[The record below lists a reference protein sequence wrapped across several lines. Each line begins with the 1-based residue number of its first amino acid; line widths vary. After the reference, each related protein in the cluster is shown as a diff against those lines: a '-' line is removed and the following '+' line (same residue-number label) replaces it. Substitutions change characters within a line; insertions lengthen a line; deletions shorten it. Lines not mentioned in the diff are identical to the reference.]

1 MRTPRGLS
9 VGEQAAWAHLAASV
23 KPLPGKKRPDPPCQG
38 KVATESGGRAGA
50 PPAPA
55 APVKG
60 AKPVGAKAL
69 AAGAARVP
77 LHRPSPAPG
86 GPPHRAGED
95 HRGLDSHWDRRMKG
109 GRIEPD
115 LTLDLHGHTLDT
127 AYDRIMTA
135 LDQARAMQ
143 ARVVLVVAGRERPVD
158 PADRMARRGAIRA
171 KLLDWLAASRHADA
185 ITAVRRAHVRHGG
198 EGALY
203 LILKR
208 GQTPR

>member
-1 MRTPRGLS
+1 MKTPRGLS
-9 VGEQAAWAHLAASV
+9 VGEQAAWAHLASSV
-23 KPLPGKKRPDPPCQG
+23 KPLPGKKRPVAPLPG
-38 KVATESGGRAGA
+38 RAATESGGGA
-50 PPAPA
+50 PAGIPKAPPKFVKPAKPARPTTAAPRAALRQPA
-55 APVKG
+55 AGP
-60 AKPVGAKAL
+60 A
-69 AAGAARVP
+69 
-77 LHRPSPAPG
+77 SPA
-86 GPPHRAGED
+86 GPDGN
-95 HRGLDSHWDRRMKG
+95 LDSHWDRRMKG
-109 GRIEPD
+109 GRLEPD

-158 PADRMARRGAIRA
+158 PADRMVRRGAIRA
-171 KLLDWLAASRHADA
+171 KLLDWLAASRHSGA
-185 ITAVRRAHVRHGG
+185 ITAVRRAHIRHGG

>member
-23 KPLPGKKRPDPPCQG
+23 KPLPGKKRPSPPAKAEVSQPRDAG
-38 KVATESGGRAGA
+38 VASKAGVPA
-50 PPAPA
+50 PPDKFIKPAKDVPRQPVKPRVPPPAPA
-55 APVKG
+55 PD
-60 AKPVGAKAL
+60 P
-69 AAGAARVP
+69 
-77 LHRPSPAPG
+77 
-86 GPPHRAGED
+86 
-95 HRGLDSHWDRRMKG
+95 GLDSHWDRRVKG
-109 GRIEPD
+109 GRLEPD

-135 LDQARAMQ
+135 LDQARMMG

-158 PADRMARRGAIRA
+158 PADRMAKRGAIRA

-185 ITAVRRAHVRHGG
+185 ITAVRRAHIRHGG

-208 GQTPR
+208 R

>member
-1 MRTPRGLS
+1 MRSPRGLS

-23 KPLPGKKRPDPPCQG
+23 KPLPGKVRPAPVAPPKP
-38 KVATESGGRAGA
+38 KVPTPTKPVAPPKPVKSAPGPRPPSPQRTVPGVAPRA
-50 PPAPA
+50 PAPA
-55 APVKG
+55 P
-60 AKPVGAKAL
+60 
-69 AAGAARVP
+69 
-77 LHRPSPAPG
+77 
-86 GPPHRAGED
+86 
-95 HRGLDSHWDRRMKG
+95 GLDSHWDRRMKA
-109 GRIEPD
+109 GRLEPD

-127 AYDRIMTA
+127 AYDRVMSA
-135 LDQARAMQ
+135 LDQARMMG

-185 ITAVRRAHVRHGG
+185 ITAVRRAHIRHGG

-208 GQTPR
+208 RG

>member
-1 MRTPRGLS
+1 MRAPRGLS
-9 VGEQAAWAHLAASV
+9 IGEQAAWAHLAASV
-23 KPLPGKKRPDPPCQG
+23 KPLPGKKRP
-38 KVATESGGRAGA
+38 S
-50 PPAPA
+50 APA
-55 APVKG
+55 KAEG
-60 AKPVGAKAL
+60 AHAQQGGGASKA
-69 AAGAARVP
+69 
-77 LHRPSPAPG
+77 SPAPPG
-86 GPPHRAGED
+86 KFVKPAKVLPRPPVKQRVPPTPPVPAPD
-95 HRGLDSHWDRRMKG
+95 PGLDSHWDRRVKG
-109 GRIEPD
+109 GRLEPD

-158 PADRMARRGAIRA
+158 PADRMAKRGAIRA

-185 ITAVRRAHVRHGG
+185 ITGVRRAHIRHGG

-208 GQTPR
+208 R

>member
-23 KPLPGKKRPDPPCQG
+23 KPLPGKKRPSPPAKAEVSQPKDAGVASKAGVPAPPG
-38 KVATESGGRAGA
+38 KFIKPAKVVPRQ
-50 PPAPA
+50 PVKPRVPAPA
-55 APVKG
+55 
-60 AKPVGAKAL
+60 
-69 AAGAARVP
+69 
-77 LHRPSPAPG
+77 PAP
-86 GPPHRAGED
+86 
-95 HRGLDSHWDRRMKG
+95 GLDSHWDRRVKG
-109 GRIEPD
+109 GRLEPD

-135 LDQARAMQ
+135 LDQARMMG

-158 PADRMARRGAIRA
+158 PADRMAKRGAIRA

-185 ITAVRRAHVRHGG
+185 ITAVRRAHIRHGG

-208 GQTPR
+208 R